1 MNQIPTYT
9 NSDTAKSIL
18 EQNPWQLGADIL
30 HEFAPK
36 EERLIVP
43 LMSRWLLDARSRH
56 IQVILGPRRVGKT
69 AALYQIIR
77 TLLEN
82 GIDAS
87 RVFFLRL
94 DRPDIANYSL
104 GDIARHIVQASSAT
118 ATEPAYLMLDEVIDM
133 EDWDR
138 WLKTFY
144 DENWPLRIVATASS
158 RLGLKMGQLES
169 GIDRWQEQSL
179 LPCRILECYKL
190 LEKEYPHGSQISVE
204 PNLDDTL
211 KGLLRQDSLGRELQK
226 YRDLLITVGGL
237 PGQLTSYIEPEHGQ
251 STLMPTIEALPLF
264 LPHQIQLYENIVEKA
279 VYIDIPKHS
288 GIRNPENLERILY
301 VLAGQMAQLL
311 SPQSIS
317 KDLGIPVATI
327 NNYLDCLELASLVVL
342 LPNYSPSEVKTQR
355 RGRKIYFIDTALR
368 NAILRRNVSLSSDLI
383 EYGHAIENLVV
394 SSLQSLAEQT
404 RFRLY
409 YWRNSKHEVDVIY
422 DDVNGPLAF
431 EVGLSSNHSLSG
443 LSALIEKHPKFHG
456 NSYLISPQPDF
467 IAAQTSPNGIGKL
480 PLDLFLLVVDLQA
493 SYALKRRFGY

>member
-1 MNQIPTYT
+1 
-9 NSDTAKSIL
+9 
-18 EQNPWQLGADIL
+18 
-30 HEFAPK
+30 
-36 EERLIVP
+36 
-43 LMSRWLLDARSRH
+43 
-56 IQVILGPRRVGKT
+56 
-69 AALYQIIR
+69 
-77 TLLEN
+77 
-82 GIDAS
+82 
-87 RVFFLRL
+87 
-94 DRPDIANYSL
+94 
-104 GDIARHIVQASSAT
+104 
-118 ATEPAYLMLDEVIDM
+118 LMLDEVIDM
-133 EDWDR
+133 KEWDR

-158 RLGLKMGQLES
+158 RLGLKLGQLES
-169 GIDRWQEQSL
+169 GIDRWREQSL
-179 LPCRILECYKL
+179 LPCRIAECVEL
-190 LEKEYPHGSQISVE
+190 LNIEAELNYQISVE
-204 PNLDDTL
+204 PTLEMTL
-211 KGLLRQDSLGRELQK
+211 KGLLRQDSLVGSLEIYLEL
-226 YRDLLITVGGL
+226 LLKVGGFL
-237 PGQLTSYIEPEHGQ
+237 GQLTSYAEPRQLLLLPITEA
-251 STLMPTIEALPLF
+251 MPFT
-264 LPHQIQLYENIVEKA
+264 LPHHIQLYENIVEKA
-279 VYIDIPKHS
+279 VYIDIPRHS

-327 NNYLDCLELASLVVL
+327 NNYLDYLELASLIVL

-368 NAILRRNVSLSSDLI
+368 NAILRRNVSLTSDPI

-443 LSALIEKHPKFHG
+443 LSALIQEHPKFHG
-456 NSYLISPQPDF
+456 NSYLVSPQPDF
-467 IAAQTSPNGIGKL
+467 IAAQTSPIGIGKL
-480 PLDLFLLVVDLQA
+480 PLDLFLLAVDLQA